1 MFWLLLFSIIPK
13 DKKISKLNFKNSSI
27 FVTVLLLLLH
37 FVSEESFYNMN
48 SKIYSSSLKDNYQ
61 LYSLLLTFFIVLK
74 LFSILIETRINNIIY
89 YLPILFVFP
98 GTYNSSN
105 LNVIYIC
112 LIFIGVAIMLR
123 KNVYKILVIINLII
137 TYLWISFINEDIL
150 YFDVDKLKGFSS
162 SSYNQNSIFY
172 WS

>member
-1 MFWLLLFSIIPK
+1 
-13 DKKISKLNFKNSSI
+13 
-27 FVTVLLLLLH
+27 
-37 FVSEESFYNMN
+37 MN
-48 SKIYSSSLKDNYQ
+48 SKIYSSSLKDNFQ

-74 LFSILIETRINNIIY
+74 LFSIMVETRINNIIY

-112 LIFIGVAIMLR
+112 LIFIGVSIMLK

-172 WS
+172 WSMSFLFVIFGFVYICKILSLIHI